1 MSEHLTDTTQR
12 GRVSVLMYH
21 EISREKLEGGAAHH
35 LTPAYDIPATL
46 FDEHM
51 SLLARS
57 GFRTPLLQDTTGLD
71 SAAKQVIITF
81 DDGLAGN
88 FAHALPILQQHG
100 FRAVFFVA
108 VGAVG
113 KPHYMS
119 WDQLRELCRNG
130 MEVQSHTVSHRPLQT
145 LSQHE
150 VRQELLNSKTRL
162 EQELR
167 KPVTALSFPHGS
179 YNDLVVQIA
188 REVGYRTLCTS
199 EVKRN
204 PVAAFMS
211 EPVILGRIAVTSKF
225 SSQRVRRCAEGNVWE
240 IRRQLAVKQ
249 AKNMVKRVVG
259 IENYRRMYRKYFNIS
274 ET

>member
-1 MSEHLTDTTQR
+1 MSEHFIDTTQG

-21 EISREKLEGGAAHH
+21 EVSREKLEGGSAHH
-35 LTPAYDIPATL
+35 LTPAYDIPAAL

-51 SLLARS
+51 SLLAQS
-57 GFRTPLLQDTTGLD
+57 GFRTPLLQDTAGFD
-71 SAAKQVIITF
+71 PAAKQVIITF
-81 DDGLAGN
+81 DDGLVGN
-88 FAHALPILQQHG
+88 FAYALPILQRHG

-113 KPHYMS
+113 KPHYMT
-119 WDQLRELCRNG
+119 WDQLRELCGNG

-150 VRQELLNSKTRL
+150 IRQELVDSKTRI

-179 YNDLVVQIA
+179 YNDLVVRIA

-199 EVKRN
+199 EVKHN
-204 PVAAFMS
+204 PIAAFGS
-211 EPVILGRIAVTSKF
+211 EPAILGRIAVTSKF
-225 SSQRVRRCAEGNVWE
+225 SAQRIRRCAEGNVWE
-240 IRRQLAVKQ
+240 IQRQMAIKQ
-249 AKNMVKRVVG
+249 AKNVVKRVVG
-259 IENYRRMYRKYFNIS
+259 IENYRRIYRKYFNIS

>member
-1 MSEHLTDTTQR
+1 MGKHFVDPTRD

-21 EISREKLEGGAAHH
+21 EISREKPEGGSAHH
-35 LTPAYDIPATL
+35 LTPAYDIPAAL

-57 GFRTPLLQDTTGLD
+57 GFRTPLLQDTAGFD
-71 SAAKQVIITF
+71 PAAKQVIITF

-88 FAHALPILQQHG
+88 FAYALPILQRHG

-119 WDQLRELCRNG
+119 WEQLRELCRNG
-130 MEVQSHTVSHRPLQT
+130 MEVQSHTVNHRPLQT
-145 LSQHE
+145 LSRDE
-150 VRQELLNSKTRL
+150 IRQELLGSKTRL
-162 EQELR
+162 EQELH
-167 KPVTALSFPHGS
+167 KPVTAVSFPHGS

-204 PVAAFMS
+204 PIAAFMS
-211 EPVILGRIAVTSKF
+211 EPAILGRIAVTSKF
-225 SSQRVRRCAEGNVWE
+225 SSRRVRRCAEGDFWE

-249 AKNMVKRVVG
+249 AKNAVKRIVG